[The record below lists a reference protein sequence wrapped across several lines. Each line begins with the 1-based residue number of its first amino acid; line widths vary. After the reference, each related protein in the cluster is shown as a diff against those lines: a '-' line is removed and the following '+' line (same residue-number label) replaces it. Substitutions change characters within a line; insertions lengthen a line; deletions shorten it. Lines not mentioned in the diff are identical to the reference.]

1 MIINEY
7 EVTQLFFNAFIT
19 SYKDWYGKKS
29 AMMLNENLLSFIT
42 FDGDE
47 YVNIVFDKSTNE
59 LLGDIDMLDEDEID
73 SLKAT
78 LIDFPIQLAK

>member
-7 EVTQLFFNAFIT
+7 EVTQLFFNAFKT

-47 YVNIVFDKSTNE
+47 YVNIVFDKSSNE
-59 LLGDIDMLDEDEID
+59 LLGDLSVLDESKIN
-73 SLKAT
+73 SLKST